1 MKNKTWRIA
10 VPAVHFGRPAFGA
23 SGFAGKLL
31 DDADVLDELQQAER
45 ADWVLLR
52 LVGCT
57 ALATLLLAAAI
68 RLAA

>member
-1 MKNKTWRIA
+1 MKNKTWRLMFPAAQIA
-10 VPAVHFGRPAFGA
+10 RPTFAA
-23 SGFAGKLL
+23 SGYSGKLL
-31 DDADVLDELQQAER
+31 DDTDLLDQLQHAER